1 MPDLRNLWTRT
12 KAFFARLVG
21 RAAPEPGRFEPGSKG
36 SFLGF
41 LTTAPWVLPRRD
53 YLVYV
58 PQGHAR
64 WQWRRRALVVLLHGC
79 RQTPEV
85 VAAATR
91 ITALADEL
99 GCLVLL
105 PRQKARANPW
115 GCWNW
120 FEWNTA
126 RGFGECA
133 IVAAQIRR
141 VRRRYRVD
149 RRRVVV
155 AGLSSGGG
163 LAAVL
168 GVRRPDLVAGVFV
181 HSGVACGAAAS
192 PLTALGVL
200 KSGADRNVVQV
211 GLAARER
218 TAPTNLPVPLLT
230 IQGERDEVVAAVNAA
245 QLVRQYL
252 ALNGHPA
259 AAAGGAAGLP
269 AVDSTDVA
277 PLEGRVVTTF
287 EWRHEGRLIA
297 RYVRV
302 DALGHAWSG
311 GDAAYPY
318 NDPAPPDATALLGHF
333 VREVAA

>member
-1 MPDLRNLWTRT
+1 MPLLRSLWNRTR
-12 KAFFARLVG
+12 ALLARLVG
-21 RAAPEPGRFEPGSKG
+21 RAPAEPGRFEAGSAG
-36 SFLGF
+36 SLLGF

-58 PQGHAR
+58 PRGQPR

-91 ITALADEL
+91 IAALADEL
-99 GCLVLL
+99 SCLVLL
-105 PRQKARANPW
+105 PRQKTHANPW

-133 IVAAQIRR
+133 ILAAQIRK

-200 KSGADRNVVQV
+200 KSGADRDVAQV
-211 GLAARER
+211 GRAARER

-230 IQGERDEVVAAVNAA
+230 IQGERDDVVAPVNAA

-259 AAAGGAAGLP
+259 AAGGGATDLP
-269 AVDSTDVA
+269 AVDSTRVA
-277 PLEGRVVTTF
+277 PLEGRVVTTW
-287 EWRHEGRLIA
+287 EWQHEGRLVA
-297 RYVRV
+297 RYVRA
-302 DALGHAWSG
+302 DTLGHAWSG

-318 NDPAPPDATALLGHF
+318 NDPAPPDATALLGSF
-333 VREVAA
+333 VREVAT

>member
-1 MPDLRNLWTRT
+1 MSVFRRLW
-12 KAFFARLVG
+12 ARA
-21 RAAPEPGRFEPGSKG
+21 RALFSRILSRKPPEPGRFEQGSKG

-58 PQGHAR
+58 PQGHVR
-64 WQWRRRALVVLLHGC
+64 WQWRRRPLIVLLHGC

-91 ITALADEL
+91 IGPLADDL

-105 PRQKARANPW
+105 PRQKERANPW

-126 RGFGECA
+126 RGHGEAA
-133 IVAAQIRR
+133 IIAAQIRK

-149 RRRVVV
+149 RQRVVV

-181 HSGVACGAAAS
+181 HSGVACGAASS
-192 PLTALGVL
+192 PLAALGVL
-200 KSGADRNVVQV
+200 KSGADRDVARI
-211 GLAARER
+211 GLAVRER
-218 TAPTNLPVPLLT
+218 TPARDLPVPLVA
-230 IQGERDEVVAAVNAA
+230 IQGERDGVVAPVNAT

-259 AAAGGAAGLP
+259 ALTGTATELP
-269 AVDSTDVA
+269 PVDSAATA
-277 PLEGRVVTTF
+277 TPEGRKVTTR
-287 EWRHEGRLIA
+287 EWHRDGRLVA
-297 RYVRV
+297 RYVEV

-311 GDAAYPY
+311 GDPAYPY
-318 NDPAPPDATALLGHF
+318 NDPAPPDATALLGSF
-333 VREVAA
+333 VGEVAA

>member
-1 MPDLRNLWTRT
+1 MSVFRRFWAGARDLFERVL
-12 KAFFARLVG
+12 G
-21 RAAPEPGRFEPGSKG
+21 RRAPQPGRFESGSKG

-58 PQGHAR
+58 PKGHAR
-64 WQWRRRALVVLLHGC
+64 WQWRRRPLIVLLHGC

-91 ITALADEL
+91 IAELADEL
-99 GCLVLL
+99 SCLVLL
-105 PRQKARANPW
+105 PRQKERANPW

-126 RGFGECA
+126 RGWGECA

-141 VRRRYRVD
+141 VRWRYRVD

-181 HSGVACGAAAS
+181 HSGVACAAAVS
-192 PLTALGVL
+192 PLTALTVL
-200 KSGADRNVVQV
+200 KSGADRNVAQV

-218 TAPTNLPVPLLT
+218 ATPTDLPVPLLT
-230 IQGERDEVVAAVNAA
+230 IQGDRDDVVAPVNAA

-259 AAAGGAAGLP
+259 AAAGGAAELP
-269 AVDSTDVA
+269 AVDSTQIA
-277 PLEGRVVTTF
+277 PLNGRIVTTC
-287 EWRHEGRLIA
+287 EWRHEGRLVA

-318 NDPAPPDATALLGHF
+318 NDPAPPDATALLGSF
-333 VREVAA
+333 VREVAT

>member
-1 MPDLRNLWTRT
+1 MPVLRNIWTRT
-12 KAFFARLVG
+12 KAFFARLAG
-21 RAAPEPGRFEPGSKG
+21 RAAPQPGRFEPGSKG
-36 SFLGF
+36 SWRGF
-41 LTTAPWVLPRRD
+41 LSTAPWVLPRRD

-58 PQGHAR
+58 PKGHAR
-64 WQWRRRALVVLLHGC
+64 LQWRRRPMIVLLHGC

-91 ITALADEL
+91 IGALADDL
-99 GCLVLL
+99 SCLVLL
-105 PRQKARANPW
+105 PRQKERANPW

-126 RGFGECA
+126 RGHGEAA
-133 IVAAQIRR
+133 IIAAQIRK

-149 RRRVVV
+149 KQRVFV

-181 HSGVACGAAAS
+181 HSGVGCGAASS
-192 PLTALGVL
+192 PLAALGVL
-200 KSGADRNVVQV
+200 KSGADRDVARI
-211 GLAARER
+211 GLAVRER
-218 TAPTNLPVPLLT
+218 TPPRELPVPLVA
-230 IQGERDEVVAAVNAA
+230 IQGARDDIVAPVNGA

-259 AAAGGAAGLP
+259 AFTGAATGLP
-269 AVDSTDVA
+269 PVDSAATTTS
-277 PLEGRVVTTF
+277 EGRAVTTR
-287 EWRHEGRLIA
+287 EWHRDGRLVA
-297 RYVRV
+297 RYVEV

-318 NDPAPPDATALLGHF
+318 NDPAPPDATALLGSF